1 VKQIVIGVTGSIACY
16 KSCDLVSFLRKEQ
29 GLSLHLVMTRE
40 ATRFVS
46 PLTFQ
51 TLSGNRVYSDP
62 FELPEE
68 WDLLHTSLSS
78 QADLVL
84 VCPATM
90 NVIGKLAHGICDDL
104 VTSVVFATQA
114 PVVLVPAM
122 NKRMYEQRVTQE
134 HIARLKSLGY
144 EFVGPICGELA
155 CRQIG
160 MGHIA
165 EAESIVAAVRRRLGG
180 IKGRKEERKTR

>member
-1 VKQIVIGVTGSIACY
+1 MKEIVVGVTGSIACY
-16 KSCDLVSFLRKEQ
+16 KTCDVVSTLRKEE
-29 GLSLHLVMTRE
+29 GFNLHVVMTSE

-51 TLSGNRVYSDP
+51 TLSGNRVYSDV

-68 WDLLHTSLSS
+68 WDLLHTSLST

-104 VTSVVFATQA
+104 LTGVLFATTA
-114 PVVLVPAM
+114 PVILAPAM
-122 NKRMYEQRVTQE
+122 NKRMYEQKVTQE
-134 HIARLKSLGY
+134 NITRLKQWGY
-144 EFVGPICGELA
+144 EFVGPIRGELA
-155 CRQIG
+155 CRQVG

-165 EAESIVAAVRRRLGG
+165 EVPEIVEAVRRRLKEG
-180 IKGRKEERKTR
+180 KRKE